1 MNMIQKPN
9 NNAWKRQA
17 ALFLVSQNISLFGS
31 SVVGFA
37 ILWHITLT
45 TSSGTWIMLATL
57 CSMLP
62 QVVVSLFGGVLADRY
77 HRKYLIMLSDGFI
90 ALATLGLAIAF
101 LAGFQYMGLILAVSA
116 VRSAG
121 GGIQGPAVSAIYP
134 QIVPEK
140 QLVRI
145 QGLNQT
151 IGSVLM
157 LLSPAVGGIL
167 LGSIGIVSTFFVDV
181 ITAGLAI
188 AVMSAIQVEKA
199 ASPTVPLSVLGDLK
213 AGISY
218 TLSHPKLRRIVIC
231 YLISF
236 FLITPAAVL
245 TPLMVERSFGDEV
258 WRLTANEI
266 VWTVGSLLGGA
277 FVALRGEF
285 RDKFRTAAL
294 CLVAFGILFALLGL
308 ARHFWVYLLF
318 MGLAGCFI
326 PVLNTAQTVYIQG
339 ITEPAML
346 GRAFSVVQLIASAAM
361 PVAILFFGPL
371 ADIVSVESILLV
383 TGALLALAGLFYC
396 RVPKTES

>member
-1 MNMIQKPN
+1 MNMIQKLKN
-9 NNAWKRQA
+9 NVWKRQA

-37 ILWHITLT
+37 ILWHITLA

-167 LGSIGIVSTFFVDV
+167 LGSIGIVATFFVDV

-199 ASPTVPLSVLGDLK
+199 VSPTAPLSVLGDLK

-231 YLISF
+231 YLVSF

-258 WRLTANEI
+258 WRLTANEM
-266 VWTVGSLLGGA
+266 VWTVGSLLGGV

-285 RDKFRTAAL
+285 RDKFKTAAF

-396 RVPKTES
+396 RTPKTES

>member
-1 MNMIQKPN
+1 MNMIQKPKN
-9 NNAWKRQA
+9 NVWKRQA

-37 ILWHITLT
+37 ILWHITLA

-167 LGSIGIVSTFFVDV
+167 LGSIGIVATFFVDV
-181 ITAGLAI
+181 ITAGLC
-188 AVMSAIQVEKA
+188 IQ
-199 ASPTVPLSVLGDLK
+199 
-213 AGISY
+213 
-218 TLSHPKLRRIVIC
+218 
-231 YLISF
+231 
-236 FLITPAAVL
+236 
-245 TPLMVERSFGDEV
+245 
-258 WRLTANEI
+258 
-266 VWTVGSLLGGA
+266 
-277 FVALRGEF
+277 
-285 RDKFRTAAL
+285 
-294 CLVAFGILFALLGL
+294 
-308 ARHFWVYLLF
+308 
-318 MGLAGCFI
+318 
-326 PVLNTAQTVYIQG
+326 
-339 ITEPAML
+339 
-346 GRAFSVVQLIASAAM
+346 
-361 PVAILFFGPL
+361 
-371 ADIVSVESILLV
+371 
-383 TGALLALAGLFYC
+383 
-396 RVPKTES
+396 